1 MNSNKYLKIVKK
13 YSKVIIYGA
22 GIYGNR
28 VYEVLQ
34 NSGMAENVIC
44 FAITGNGNAKC
55 KEIPVK
61 CIYDLKNEYKDALFL
76 LAVGEKNMKEIRQ
89 VIKKLKIKHVMDA
102 RKLFLDSFQQ
112 GELKEWISNYQK
124 KKYVKREAVNKNR
137 QNELK
142 AAHITYCIANNA
154 GDTVLSQC
162 VRRFFDFKYWKIISV
177 AEPVTDIV
185 IEEIN
190 KNDMLI
196 IGGGGLF
203 LPDTNK
209 NDISGWQWAVNEEQL
224 NNIEIPIVIFSVG
237 YNYFKG
243 QDNSKLFISAL
254 NNIVE
259 KAAFVGLRNTG
270 SVLAIR
276 EILREDLRSKVIY
289 QPCTTTLISK
299 LYNTNKIQNTKKI
312 GFNVAFDREERRF
325 GNRKEEILTQ
335 IAKTARIIEQ
345 RGYKIKYI
353 AHCDEDLRFL
363 KYLDLQ
369 KVTYSV
375 INLTNCLPKKIIACY
390 EKIDLM
396 IGMRGHAQM
405 IPFGI
410 GCRIISLSTHDKM
423 RWFLE
428 DINAT
433 EWGVDLTKNIDGISD
448 AIVNLFVDINEK
460 NTNNTDIKLRH
471 AQERLWNISCQ
482 NYEAIKQSV
491 ALSKKGK

>member
-13 YSKVIIYGA
+13 YSKIIIYGA

-28 VYEVLQ
+28 VYEVLH
-34 NSGMAENVIC
+34 NSGMAEKVIC
-44 FAITGNGNAKC
+44 FAITENGNTKC

-61 CIYDLKNEYKDALFL
+61 CIYDLKEEYKDTLFL
-76 LAVGEKNMKEIRQ
+76 LAVSEKNMKEIRQ
-89 VIKKLKIKHVMDA
+89 VIKKLRIKHVMDA
-102 RKLFLDSFQQ
+102 RKLYLDSFQQ
-112 GELKEWISNYQK
+112 GELKKWLSNYQK
-124 KKYVKREAVNKNR
+124 KKYVKRETVNRNS

-142 AAHITYCIANNA
+142 AAHITYCITNNA
-154 GDTVLSQC
+154 GDTMLSQC
-162 VRRFFDFKYWKIISV
+162 ARKFLGFKYWKIIGV
-177 AEPVTDIV
+177 VEPVTDIV

-190 KNDMLI
+190 NNDILV

-209 NDISGWQWAVNEEQL
+209 NDISGWQWAVSEEQL
-224 NNIEIPIVIFSVG
+224 NNIDIPIVIFSVG

-243 QDNSKLFISAL
+243 QDKSELFIRSI
-254 NNIVE
+254 NNIVA
-259 KAAFVGLRNTG
+259 KASFVGLRNTG

-299 LYNTNKIQNTKKI
+299 LYNTNKIQNTKII

-325 GNRKEEILTQ
+325 GDRKEEILTQ
-335 IAKTARIIEQ
+335 IAKAARIIEQ

-353 AHCDEDLRFL
+353 AHSDEDLRFL
-363 KYLDLQ
+363 KYLDWQ

-375 INLTNCLPKKIIACY
+375 VNLTDSLPQKIIACY

-428 DINAT
+428 DIDAT
-433 EWGVDLTKNIDGISD
+433 EWEVNLTKNIDRISD
-448 AIVNLFVDINEK
+448 SITKLFVDINEK
-460 NTNNTDIKLRH
+460 NNNNTDIKLKH